1 MTHNSE
7 VEALL
12 TSIEEYVYKEMRK
25 LNDHCKLL
33 VNTLVKSNDID
44 NKILAYA
51 KCIHDHFNFL
61 YRDIEPTISKKI
73 IPLIEKIDNVEA
85 RREYRARALT
95 ILYKIK
101 EYLIE

>member
-1 MTHNSE
+1 VSLYDE
-7 VEALL
+7 IEALL
-12 TSIEEYVYKEMRK
+12 SSIEEYVYKEMKK

-33 VNTLVKSNDID
+33 VNTFMKSD
-44 NKILAYA
+44 NADQRIFAYSM
-51 KCIHDHFNFL
+51 CIHDHFNFL
-61 YRDIEPTISKKI
+61 YRDIEPTITKKI